1 MTGNQTIASALRL
14 IGAISAGE
22 TPEAQEATDALF
34 VCNQM
39 LDSWNA
45 ERLMIFTILRSVFTL
60 VVNQQVYTLGIGGD
74 FSIPRPARIEQ
85 FSIIQQPLATQPLEL
100 AMAILN
106 YQQWQQI
113 PVKNTP
119 TSLPQAV
126 YPDMAFPLINLN
138 FWGVPTIPND
148 IAIYSW
154 QPLTQFTALT
164 ADLELPPG
172 YAEAIRYNL
181 ALRLGPEWLGP
192 SWNPGPFVTQ
202 NAVESKARVKSINI
216 VPLEMVCDSA
226 VVSPERGYYNWI
238 SDTAAGVPVG

>member
-1 MTGNQTIASALRL
+1 MTGNQACASALRL

-22 TPEAQEATDALF
+22 TPTSQEATDALF

-39 LDSWNA
+39 IDSWNA

-74 FSIPRPARIEQ
+74 FNIQRPARIEQ
-85 FSIIQQPLATQPLEL
+85 FSIIQQPNSTQPLEL

-106 YQQWQQI
+106 YEQWQQI

-126 YPDMAFPLINLN
+126 YPDYAFPLINLN
-138 FWGVPTIPND
+138 LWGVPTV
-148 IAIYSW
+148 AQQVALYTW
-154 QPLTQFTALT
+154 QQISQFTSLT

-172 YAEAIRYNL
+172 YAEAIRWNL
-181 ALRLGPEWLGP
+181 ALRLGPEWLGSQFTTAGLIAP
-192 SWNPGPFVTQ
+192 MAAS
-202 NAVESKARVKSINI
+202 SKAIVKSINI
-216 VPLEMVCDSA
+216 VPLYLTCDPA
-226 VVSPERGYYNWI
+226 LVNPKGGQYNWI
-238 SDTAAGVPVG
+238 SDAPAGIPA